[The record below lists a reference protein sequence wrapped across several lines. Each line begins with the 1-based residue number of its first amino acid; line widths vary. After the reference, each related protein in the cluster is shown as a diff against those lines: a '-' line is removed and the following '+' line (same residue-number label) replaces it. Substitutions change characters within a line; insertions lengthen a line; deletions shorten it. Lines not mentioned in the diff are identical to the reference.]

1 MAESTRFVIL
11 SLEEETYA
19 IPLSSVV
26 EITALRGLER
36 DKNLTEIFEGKTEF
50 RGKWLPVVN
59 TKKLFRVQGLPGK
72 ILLVLKS
79 AKGMIG
85 LLVDAVAEVFETDR
99 KATPVPPGV
108 INPTLTFYR
117 GLLRHKGSLVL
128 LLNEDGLL

>member
-11 SLEEETYA
+11 SLEGDRYA

-26 EITALRGLER
+26 EITAPHGLER

-59 TKKLFRVQGLPGK
+59 VKKLLRMQGLPGK
-72 ILLVLKS
+72 VLLVLRGV
-79 AKGMIG
+79 KGMIG
-85 LLVDAVAEVFETDR
+85 LLVDAVAEILETDK
-99 KATPVPPGV
+99 KAAPVPPGV
-108 INPTLTFYR
+108 MNPSITYFR
-117 GLLRHKGSLVL
+117 GILRHEGALVL